1 MLPVTVY
8 IDGLPSFNY
17 DLAFFGLIYLGLFP
31 TALATIMLVLL
42 IRLKGPPFLSLVNY
56 QVPIWAVIFGMFI
69 LQEHLPSQ
77 FIFALIFILIGLGI
91 SEFKKN

>member
-1 MLPVTVY
+1 MLPITVY
-8 IDGLPSFNY
+8 IDGLPSVNY

-56 QVPIWAVIFGMFI
+56 QVPIWAVLFGMFI

>member
-1 MLPVTVY
+1 MLPIAIYV
-8 IDGLPSFNY
+8 DGLPIINNN
-17 DLAFFGLIYLGLFP
+17 LAFFGLIYLGLFP

-56 QVPIWAVIFGMFI
+56 QVPRWAVIFGMFI
-69 LQEHLPSQ
+69 LKEHLPSQ
-77 FIFALIFILIGLGI
+77 FIFALFLILIGLSI

>member
-1 MLPVTVY
+1 MLPITIY

-69 LQEHLPSQ
+69 FTRTFTFTIHICSN
-77 FIFALIFILIGLGI
+77 FHSYWFRYI
-91 SEFKKN
+91 